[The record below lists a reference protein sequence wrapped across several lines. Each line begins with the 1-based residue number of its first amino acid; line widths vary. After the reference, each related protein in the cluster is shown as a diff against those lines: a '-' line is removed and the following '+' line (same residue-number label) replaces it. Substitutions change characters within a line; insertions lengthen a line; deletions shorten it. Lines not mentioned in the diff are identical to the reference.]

1 LERLAWTTGVGFLP
15 YSGNLDMR
23 PSQVL
28 VSGVSGPELTNDEIH
43 LFRKIQP
50 GGFILFTRNIVDPW
64 QTRQLTDSLRDL
76 CEETPL
82 IAIDNE
88 GGRVW
93 RTAPFSPACPSAAVL
108 GRLNKPKLIAEAGW
122 ITGRLLSILG
132 INLNL
137 APVLDLDH
145 HPGSSNALNG
155 RCWGAFEQDVI
166 NHAGVFNR
174 WQRRQGIAGC
184 AKHFPCGGRAAVDPH
199 HTLPTVQIDQEEI
212 LREDIIPYTA
222 LMPELDAIM
231 VSHLHFPQIDRNGLP
246 ASLSSNI
253 IKRLLRDRL
262 GFDHQLVLTDDL
274 DMGAIQQTYGTPEA
288 ARMSIEAGGDL
299 VLLCH
304 QFMNAEESIAQLE
317 KISPS
322 MFYDIEIRIER
333 AKKRLK
339 IPPPYSEE
347 AFATIMRD
355 LSTLRESVP
364 LEESEHGSGE
374 NPASPVENY

>member
-1 LERLAWTTGVGFLP
+1 
-15 YSGNLDMR
+15 MR

-28 VSGVSGPELTNDEIH
+28 VTGVSGPELTNDEIR
-43 LFRKIQP
+43 LFQKIQP

-64 QTRQLTDSLRDL
+64 QTRRLTDSLRDL

-93 RTAPFSPACPSAAVL
+93 RTAPFSPPCPSAATL
-108 GRLNKPKLIAEAGW
+108 GRHNNPKLIAEAGW
-122 ITGRLLSILG
+122 ITGRLLSLLG

-145 HPGSSNALNG
+145 HPDISNALHG
-155 RCWGAFEQDVI
+155 RCWGTTEQDVI

-184 AKHFPCGGRAAVDPH
+184 AKHFPCGGRAASDPH
-199 HTLPTVQIDQEEI
+199 HTLPAVEVDQQEI

-231 VSHLHFPQIDRNGLP
+231 VSHLHLPQIDSDGLP

-262 GFDHQLVLTDDL
+262 GFDHHLVLTDDL
-274 DMGAIQQTYGTPEA
+274 DMGAIQQSYGTPEA

-304 QFMNAEESIAQLE
+304 HFMNAEESIAQLD
-317 KISPS
+317 KVSPS
-322 MFYDIEIRIER
+322 TFYDIQIRMER
-333 AKKRLK
+333 ARKRLK
-339 IPPPYSEE
+339 APPPFSEE
-347 AFATIMRD
+347 EFTAIMRD
-355 LSTLRESVP
+355 LSKLRESIP
-364 LEESEHGSGE
+364 PEELEPASGE
-374 NPASPVENY
+374 IPTSPVEDY

>member
-1 LERLAWTTGVGFLP
+1 
-15 YSGNLDMR
+15 MR

-28 VSGVSGPELTNDEIH
+28 VSGVSGPELTSEEVH
-43 LFRKIQP
+43 LFQKLQP

-64 QTRQLTDSLRDL
+64 QTRQLTDSLREL

-93 RTAPFSPACPSAAVL
+93 RTAPFSPASPSAAVL
-108 GRLNKPKLIAEAGW
+108 SGQNDPKLIAQAGW
-122 ITGRLLSILG
+122 ITGRLLSLLG

-145 HPGSSNALNG
+145 HPNSSNALNE
-155 RCWGAFEQDVI
+155 RCWGISEQDVI

-184 AKHFPCGGRAAVDPH
+184 AKHFPCGGRAANDPH
-199 HTLPTVQIDQEEI
+199 HTLPIVAIGSEEI
-212 LREDIIPYTA
+212 LRKDIIPYTA

-231 VSHLHFPQIDRNGLP
+231 ISHLHFPQIDRNGLP
-246 ASLSSNI
+246 ASLSRNI
-253 IKRLLRDRL
+253 IKGLLRNRL

-274 DMGAIQQTYGTPEA
+274 DMGAIQQSYGTPEA

-304 QFMNAEESIAQLE
+304 NFMNAEESVAQLE
-317 KISPS
+317 KLSPS
-322 MFYDIEIRIER
+322 IFYDIQTRLER

-339 IPPPYSEE
+339 IPPPFSEE
-347 AFATIMRD
+347 EFAAIMRD
-355 LSTLRESVP
+355 LSKLKKSLP
-364 LEESEHGSGE
+364 PDESESTSGE
-374 NPASPVENY
+374 PPTSPVETY